1 MKRWAIVVG
10 MMLCLKTVPAF
21 QMDDARTDLLRILD
35 LQQAAWNRQDIEGFM
50 AYYWKSDR
58 FTFQSGANRLQGWS
72 ALLERYKTSYSGKNW
87 GELNFTD
94 LEVNVLG
101 AGCAYV
107 IGRYNLALKDTR
119 REGLFTIIFK
129 RFPEGWRIIHDQS
142 S

>member
-10 MMLCLKTVPAF
+10 IMLCLKTVPAF

-101 AGCAYV
+101 ADCAYV